1 MIVQNNIKKWTTIT
15 GFDCF
20 VLVFLL
26 NQISTMDHPARKT
39 KRKWEDLRQKV
50 KKKKIRL
57 PQILNVLS
65 TTKTIGGRG
74 PKSV

>member
-26 NQISTMDHPARKT
+26 NQISTMDHPAIKT

-57 PQILNVLS
+57 PQILNVLG